1 MFSLNLCSY
10 QNLTILRKKNADVF
24 AFTVI
29 SCGGHVLLLITT
41 LFPTETCASVTQ
53 SNILATAFKLRKK
66 GGYCTG
72 FINTFTI
79 FTGTLKFFG

>member
-1 MFSLNLCSY
+1 MFIPESY
-10 QNLTILRKKNADVF
+10 YSQKKNADVF

-41 LFPTETCASVTQ
+41 LFPTETCAGVTQ

-66 GGYCTG
+66 GVTVLDLL
-72 FINTFTI
+72 TPSPSSPV
-79 FTGTLKFFG
+79 L